1 MKDDFNDSV
10 KELITKYL
18 ADEASSE
25 EVRALQEWI
34 TQAPENERQ
43 YLAYKKV
50 FELSRQHYAQ
60 KASDTHTVDI
70 DEEWGHFM
78 SNIRG
83 RIIEPET
90 KNRVLEKP
98 SYSLWYKIAAAVLLV
113 AVSGWIITRFVGNDD
128 NVSYYTASNIMTVKL
143 PDGSQVI
150 LNRNSELS
158 YSSSFDDQSR
168 TVILKGEAFFD
179 VTPNRHKPFI
189 IQANDARVE
198 VVGTSFNVLAYDS
211 TNEVEVVVQSG
222 VVKLSG
228 SDHKSEVKLQAGDK
242 GIYSKTSHQLSSG
255 INEDVNFRSW
265 NTRKIVFIEDDLR
278 TVVAT
283 LNKTYHANI
292 SIATDIPPSCVV
304 TVTFDQ
310 QSLEAVLNVL
320 ETTLN
325 LTFRTNGN
333 QIEITAAGC

>member
-18 ADEASSE
+18 AGEASSE

-34 TQAPENERQ
+34 TRAPGNERQ

-60 KASDTHTVDI
+60 KADETHTVDI
-70 DEEWGHFM
+70 DQEWAHFM

-83 RIIEPET
+83 RATAPET
-90 KNRVLEKP
+90 KIHALETS
-98 SYSLWYKIAAAVLLV
+98 SYSLWYKMAAAVLLV
-113 AVSGWIITRFVGNDD
+113 AISGWIITRFVGND
-128 NVSYYTASNIMTVKL
+128 NNIRHQTASNTMTVKL

-158 YSSSFDDQSR
+158 YSASFDDQNR
-168 TVILKGEAFFD
+168 TVLLTGEAFFE
-179 VTPNRHKPFI
+179 VTPNPHKPFI

-198 VVGTSFNVLAYDS
+198 VVGTSFNVQAYDS

-228 SDHKSEVKLQAGDK
+228 GDHKTEVKLKAGDK

-255 INEDVNFRSW
+255 INKDVNFLSW
-265 NTRKIVFIEDDLR
+265 NTHKIVFTEDDLR

-283 LNKTYHANI
+283 LNKAYHANI
-292 SIATDIPPSCVV
+292 SIAADIPPSCVV

-310 QSLEAVLNVL
+310 QSLEAILNVL

>member
-25 EVRALQEWI
+25 EARALQEWI

-50 FELSRQHYAQ
+50 FDLSQQHYAQ
-60 KASDTHTVDI
+60 KADETHTVDI
-70 DEEWGHFM
+70 DHEWNHFM
-78 SNIRG
+78 NNIRG
-83 RIIEPET
+83 RVLEPET
-90 KNRVLEKP
+90 KIRALEKP
-98 SYSLWYKIAAAVLLV
+98 SYSLWYKIAAAILIV
-113 AVSGWIITRFVGNDD
+113 AVSGWIITRFVGSDENM
-128 NVSYYTASNIMTVKL
+128 SYQTASNTMTVKL

-158 YSSSFDDQSR
+158 YSASFNDENR

-179 VTPNRHKPFI
+179 VTPNAQKPFI
-189 IQANDARVE
+189 IQANDASIE

-211 TNEVEVVVQSG
+211 MREVEVVVQSG

-228 SDHKSEVKLQAGDK
+228 GDRKTEVKLQAGDK
-242 GIYSKTSHQLSSG
+242 GIYSKDSHQLSSG
-255 INEDVNFRSW
+255 INNDVNFLSW
-265 NTRKIVFIEDDLR
+265 NTRKIVFTEDDLR

-283 LNKTYHANI
+283 LNRTYQANI
-292 SIATDIPPSCVV
+292 SIAADIPASCVV

-325 LTFRTNGN
+325 LTLRTNGN
-333 QIEITAAGC
+333 QVEITAAGC

>member
-1 MKDDFNDSV
+1 VKDDFNDSV

-25 EVRALQEWI
+25 EAHALQDWI

-50 FELSRQHYAQ
+50 FELSQQHYAQ
-60 KASDTHTVDI
+60 KAEETHTVDI
-70 DEEWGHFM
+70 DQEWNHFM
-78 SNIRG
+78 NNIRE
-83 RIIEPET
+83 RAVEPET
-90 KNRVLEKP
+90 KVRMLEKP
-98 SYSLWYKIAAAVLLV
+98 SHSLWYKVAAAVLLV
-113 AVSGWIITRFVGNDD
+113 AVSGWIITKFVGSDED
-128 NVSYYTASNIMTVKL
+128 VTYQTASNTMTVKL

-158 YSSSFDDQSR
+158 YSASFDDKNR
-168 TVILKGEAFFD
+168 TVVLEGEAFFD
-179 VTPNRHKPFI
+179 VAPNPQKPFI

-211 TNEVEVVVQSG
+211 MEDVEVVVQSG
-222 VVKLSG
+222 VVTLSG
-228 SDHKSEVKLQAGDK
+228 GDLKSEVKLQAGDK
-242 GIYSKTSHQLSSG
+242 GIYSKASHQLSSG
-255 INEDVNFRSW
+255 VNKDINFLSW
-265 NTRKIVFIEDDLR
+265 NTRKIVFTEDDLR

-283 LNKTYHANI
+283 LNKTYHTNI
-292 SIATDIPPSCVV
+292 SIAADIPASCVV

-310 QSLEAVLNVL
+310 QSLNAVLNVL

-333 QIEITAAGC
+333 RIEITAAGC

>member
-25 EVRALQEWI
+25 ETRALQEWI
-34 TQAPENERQ
+34 TQAPENERH
-43 YLAYKKV
+43 YLAYKRV
-50 FELSRQHYAQ
+50 FELSQQHYAQ
-60 KASDTHTVDI
+60 KAEDTHTVDI
-70 DEEWGHFM
+70 DQEWGHFM
-78 SNIRG
+78 NNIRE
-83 RIIEPET
+83 RAAQPEAKIRT
-90 KNRVLEKP
+90 LEKP
-98 SYSLWYKIAAAVLLV
+98 SYSVWYKIAAAILLF
-113 AVSGWIITRFVGNDD
+113 AVSGWIITRFVTSGNDMI
-128 NVSYYTASNIMTVKL
+128 YQTASNTMTVKL

-158 YSSSFDDQSR
+158 YSASFDDENR

-179 VTPNRHKPFI
+179 VTPNPQKPFI
-189 IQANDARVE
+189 IEANDARVE

-211 TNEVEVVVQSG
+211 LGEIEVVVQSG
-222 VVKLSG
+222 VVKLTG
-228 SDHKSEVKLQAGDK
+228 ADRKTEVKLQAGDK
-242 GIYSKTSHQLSSG
+242 GIYSKASHQLSSG
-255 INEDVNFRSW
+255 INKDINFLSW
-265 NTRKIVFIEDDLR
+265 NTRKLVFTEDDLR

-283 LNKTYHANI
+283 LNKTYHTNI
-292 SIATDIPPSCVV
+292 SIAADVPASCVV

-325 LTFRTNGN
+325 LTLRTSGN

>member
-18 ADEASSE
+18 ADEASTE
-25 EVRALQEWI
+25 EQRVLRDWI
-34 TQAPENERQ
+34 AQTPENERQ

-50 FELSRQHYAQ
+50 FELSQQHYAR
-60 KASDTHTVDI
+60 KTEETHTVDI
-70 DEEWGHFM
+70 DQEWSYFM
-78 SNIRG
+78 NNVRG
-83 RIIEPET
+83 RETESET
-90 KNRVLEKP
+90 KIRSLGKP
-98 SYSLWYKIAAAVLLV
+98 SYSAWYKLAAAVLLF
-113 AVSGWIITRFVGNDD
+113 AVSGWIITRFITGGEDRV
-128 NVSYYTASNIMTVKL
+128 YQTASRTMTVKL

-158 YSSSFDDQSR
+158 YSSSFGDANR

-179 VTPNRHKPFI
+179 VTPNPQKPFI
-189 IQANDARVE
+189 IQANDAQVE

-211 TNEVEVVVQSG
+211 MNEVEVVVQSG

-228 SDHKSEVKLQAGDK
+228 RDHKNEVKLQAGDK
-242 GIYSKTSHQLSSG
+242 GIYSKATHKLSSG
-255 INEDVNFRSW
+255 VNEDVNFQSW
-265 NTRKIVFIEDDLR
+265 NTQKIVFTEDDLR

-292 SIATDIPPSCVV
+292 SIAADIPASCVV

-325 LTFRTNGN
+325 LTLRTSGN
-333 QIEITAAGC
+333 RIEITAAGC

>member
-25 EVRALQEWI
+25 EARVLRDWI
-34 TQAPENERQ
+34 AQTPENERQ

-50 FELSRQHYAQ
+50 FELSQQHYAR
-60 KASDTHTVDI
+60 KTEDTHTVDI
-70 DEEWGHFM
+70 DQEWSHFM
-78 SNIRG
+78 NNVR
-83 RIIEPET
+83 EKET
-90 KNRVLEKP
+90 EAKTRSLEKP
-98 SYSLWYKIAAAVLLV
+98 SYSSWYKLAAAVLLF
-113 AVSGWIITRFVGNDD
+113 AVSGWIITRFITAGNDM
-128 NVSYYTASNIMTVKL
+128 VYQTASRTMTVKL

-158 YSSSFDDQSR
+158 YSSSFGDADR
-168 TVILKGEAFFD
+168 TVLLKGEAFFD
-179 VTPNRHKPFI
+179 VTPNPQKPFV
-189 IQANDARVE
+189 IQVNDAQVE

-211 TNEVEVVVQSG
+211 MSEVEVVVQSG

-228 SDHKSEVKLQAGDK
+228 RDHKTEVKLKAGDK
-242 GIYSKTSHQLSSG
+242 GIYSRRTQKLRSG
-255 INEDVNFRSW
+255 VNEDVNFQSW
-265 NTRKIVFIEDDLR
+265 NTQKIVFTENDLR

-292 SIATDIPPSCVV
+292 SIAADIPASCVV
-304 TVTFDQ
+304 TVTFDK
-310 QSLEAVLNVL
+310 QSLEAVLHVL

-325 LTFRTNGN
+325 LTLRTSGN
-333 QIEITAAGC
+333 RIEITAAGC

>member
-25 EVRALQEWI
+25 EARALQDWI

-43 YLAYKKV
+43 YRAYKKV
-50 FELSRQHYAQ
+50 FELSQQHYAQ
-60 KASDTHTVDI
+60 KADETHTVDI
-70 DEEWGHFM
+70 DQEWNHFM
-78 SNIRG
+78 NNIRG
-83 RIIEPET
+83 REIEPGA
-90 KNRVLEKP
+90 KIRALEKP

-113 AVSGWIITRFVGNDD
+113 AVSGWIITRFIGNDE
-128 NVSYYTASNIMTVKL
+128 NVSYQTASNTMTVKL

-158 YSSSFDDQSR
+158 YSASFNGENR
-168 TVILKGEAFFD
+168 AVTLKGEAFFD
-179 VTPNRHKPFI
+179 VTPNPQKPFI
-189 IQANDARVE
+189 IQANDARIE

-211 TNEVEVVVQSG
+211 MSEVEVVVQSG

-228 SDHKSEVKLQAGDK
+228 GNRNAEVKLQAGDK
-242 GIYSKTSHQLSSG
+242 GIYSRNSHELSSG
-255 INEDVNFRSW
+255 INKDVNFLSW
-265 NTRKIVFIEDDLR
+265 NTRKLVFTEDDLR

-292 SIATDIPPSCVV
+292 SIATNIPASCVV

-310 QSLEAVLNVL
+310 QSLEAILNVL

-325 LTFRTNGN
+325 LTFRTSGN